1 MTLFYSQ
8 HDRLRDPAGR
18 SPDDAA
24 APRLLARHVLR
35 QAVNALK
42 LMHRAI
48 VTAKTRRL
56 ARELMLHAGS
66 HYDDV
71 GSDAGGSD
79 GKGSDAATIR
89 SIRSSLAISGF
100 LAAAAGSGAT
110 GTAGIEFDFARQ
122 FDDGLPVTA
131 VLEQRLFDRLRPV
144 DEQAAIKA
152 VLLLRDPV
160 AAFVPANKDDGRY
173 RAARWRFN
181 ELHVSDPCCGEQ
193 RASLAAA

>member
-24 APRLLARHVLR
+24 GPRLLARHVLR

-79 GKGSDAATIR
+79 GKGSDAANYPQHPLI
-89 SIRSSLAISGF
+89 LGDKW
-100 LAAAAGSGAT
+100 
-110 GTAGIEFDFARQ
+110 DF
-122 FDDGLPVTA
+122 
-131 VLEQRLFDRLRPV
+131 
-144 DEQAAIKA
+144 
-152 VLLLRDPV
+152 
-160 AAFVPANKDDGRY
+160 
-173 RAARWRFN
+173 
-181 ELHVSDPCCGEQ
+181 
-193 RASLAAA
+193 